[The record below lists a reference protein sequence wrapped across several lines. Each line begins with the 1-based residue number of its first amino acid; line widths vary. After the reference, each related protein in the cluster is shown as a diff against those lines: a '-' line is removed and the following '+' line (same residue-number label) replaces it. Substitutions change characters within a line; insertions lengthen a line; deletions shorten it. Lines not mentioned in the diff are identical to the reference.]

1 MKSLIKTLFLT
12 AILFY
17 SSFAYSQV
25 NIESKRSDNKQK
37 ISFMSETGVNV
48 DKGNV
53 KVLEVFLDKRIDLN
67 ITENNKFLLLGK
79 YTYGEANSKKFKN
92 DFYSHI
98 RLTSMLFFN
107 NRLGIEEFFQFQ
119 SNEFIDLKMRS
130 LSGFSSRIHM
140 IKTDNSKFS
149 SFLGIGVMKEWEEL
163 INDKN
168 NSNYRSTNYL
178 TLILKTDAKHQIIS
192 VTYYQPLFIDIKDY
206 RVTSENSII
215 FALNKYVSLK
225 NSLTYQ
231 YDSRPPKNIDSNNL
245 TLKTSFIINY

>member
-1 MKSLIKTLFLT
+1 MKFLIKILLLT
-12 AILFY
+12 TILFY
-17 SSFAYSQV
+17 SSFSYSQV
-25 NIESKRSDNKQK
+25 NIESKRSDKKQK

-130 LSGFSSRIHM
+130 LSGFSSRIHI

-149 SFLGIGVMKEWEEL
+149 SFLGIGAMKEWEEL

-245 TLKTSFIINY
+245 TLKTSFIINF